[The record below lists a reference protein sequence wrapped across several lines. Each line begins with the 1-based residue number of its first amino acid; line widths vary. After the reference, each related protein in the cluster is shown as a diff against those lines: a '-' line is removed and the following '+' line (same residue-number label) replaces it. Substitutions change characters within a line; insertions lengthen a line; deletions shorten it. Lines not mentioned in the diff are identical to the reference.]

1 MDQALTF
8 RKMGWSAALG
18 AVLLLVPVGAVVA
31 ADLEAVGYDTVQEL
45 QSEKRKQRKKAQKAL
60 IEAGDPALVPGLVDS
75 LFFIP
80 RQQRA
85 EALEVLEALTGANL
99 GVRYFDW
106 VEWVGAHPEIEP
118 LDGYAQFK
126 AKLLSR
132 IDPRY
137 TEILYEDAPARVR
150 LTEVVWGGVRVDEIP
165 TLMNPDTIP
174 AGEAEYLG
182 DGELV
187 FGASVEGE
195 YRAYPLRIMDWHEL
209 LNDEIG
215 GEPVALSYCTLCR
228 SGVLFRTRR
237 ADGGRIVFGTSGLL
251 YRSNKLMFDHE
262 TESLWSNLTGEPVVG
277 KLAEDPVGLEVLP
290 LTLTTWG
297 EWRWRHPTTT
307 VLDLEPLAFYY
318 PFDYQPGAA
327 DEARTGVSFPVWK
340 KSNRLERNTEVYVLR
355 FGGRAKA
362 FVVEAALAAEVVN
375 EVVGDLPVVLVADSR
390 SGSIRAYERGER
402 SFRWNEDDQLA
413 DDKGRIWSLTE
424 EALTLTN
431 GGGSVAPL
439 KRLPGHVAFWFGWYG
454 FYPDTEVWGDRLPP
468 ALPEG

>member
-1 MDQALTF
+1 MRSRPLSRFASLSIAMGSALLFSSAETVVEA
-8 RKMGWSAALG
+8 SAA
-18 AVLLLVPVGAVVA
+18 V
-31 ADLEAVGYDTVQEL
+31 DYDTVQQL
-45 QSEKRKQRKKAQKAL
+45 QSEKRKERKKAQKAL
-60 IEAGDPALVPGLVDS
+60 IEAGDRSLVPGLVDS
-75 LFFIP
+75 VFFIP
-80 RQQRA
+80 REHRA
-85 EALEVLEALTGANL
+85 EALEVLESLTGADL

-118 LDGYAQFK
+118 YPGYTQFK
-126 AKLLSR
+126 AELLSR

-137 TEILYEDAPARVR
+137 TKILYDGVPERVR
-150 LTEVVWGGVRVDEIP
+150 MTEVVWGGVRVDEIP

-187 FGASVEGE
+187 FGAALKGE

-228 SGVLFRTRR
+228 SGILFRTRTS
-237 ADGGRIVFGTSGLL
+237 DGERIVFGTSGLL

-262 TESLWSNLTGEPVVG
+262 TESLWSNLTGEPVIG
-277 KLAEDPVGLEVLP
+277 RLAEDPSQLEVLP

-318 PFDYQPGAA
+318 PFDYQPGVA
-327 DEARTGVSFPVWK
+327 DEARVGVSFPVWK
-340 KSNRLERNTEVYVLR
+340 KDSRLGRNEEVYVLR
-355 FGGRAKA
+355 LEEHAKA
-362 FVVEAALAAEVVN
+362 FVMETALAAGIVN
-375 EVVGDLPVVLVADSR
+375 DAVGPSPVVLVADSR

-402 SFRWNEDDQLA
+402 SFHWDEEDRLVDDRGVVWN
-413 DDKGRIWSLTE
+413 LTE
-424 EALTLTN
+424 ESLVSTEDETE
-431 GGGSVAPL
+431 SL

-454 FYPDTEVWGDRLPP
+454 FYPDTEVWGD
-468 ALPEG
+468 

>member
-1 MDQALTF
+1 MRVGPLL
-8 RKMGWSAALG
+8 RAAGLSVVF
-18 AVLLLVPVGAVVA
+18 ASILLLVPLGVLAAEGGAG
-31 ADLEAVGYDTVQEL
+31 ADYGTVEEL
-45 QSEKRKQRKKAQKAL
+45 QSEKRKQRKKAQRAL
-60 IEAGDPALVPGLVDS
+60 IEAGDRSLVPGLVDS

-80 RQQRA
+80 RERRV
-85 EALEVLEALTGANL
+85 EALEVLESLTGADL

-118 LDGYAQFK
+118 FPGYAQFK

-137 TEILYEDAPARVR
+137 TEILYEGAPARVR

-165 TLMNPDTIP
+165 TLMNPVTISV
-174 AGEAEYLG
+174 GEEEYLG

-187 FGASVEGE
+187 FGAAVNGE

-228 SGVLFRTRR
+228 SGIMFRAR
-237 ADGGRIVFGTSGLL
+237 APDGGHIIFGTSGLL
-251 YRSNKLMFDHE
+251 YRSNKLMFDRE
-262 TESLWSNLTGEPVVG
+262 TESLWSNLTGEPVIG
-277 KLAEDPVGLEVLP
+277 RLAEDPFQLEVLP

-327 DEARTGVSFPVWK
+327 DEARSGVSFPVWK
-340 KSNRLERNTEVYVLR
+340 KDNRLERNEEVYVLR
-355 FGGRAKA
+355 VDGHAKA
-362 FVVEAALAAEVVN
+362 FVAQAALAAGVVN
-375 EVVGDLPVVLVADSR
+375 DGVGSLPVVLVADSR
-390 SGSIRAYERGER
+390 SGSIRVYERGER
-402 SFRWNEDDQLA
+402 SFRWNEEDRLVDD
-413 DDKGRIWSLTE
+413 RERVWSLTE
-424 EALTLTN
+424 EALALTN
-431 GGGSVAPL
+431 EAGEVEQL
-439 KRLPGHVAFWFGWYG
+439 KRIPGHVAFWFGWYG
-454 FYPDTEVWGDRLPP
+454 FFPNTEVWGD
-468 ALPEG
+468 

>member
-1 MDQALTF
+1 MKTGFLLVHRLSLHFRSLTAIV
-8 RKMGWSAALG
+8 GSA
-18 AVLLLVPVGAVVA
+18 LLLAPCLSVA
-31 ADLEAVGYDTVQEL
+31 AEDGEGVGYDTVQQL

-60 IEAGDPALVPGLVDS
+60 IEAGDRSLLAGLVDS

-80 RQQRA
+80 REHRT
-85 EALEVLEALTGANL
+85 EALEVLESLTGEDL
-99 GVRYFDW
+99 GQRYFDW

-118 LDGYAQFK
+118 LSGYPQFK
-126 AKLLSR
+126 AELLSR

-137 TEILYEDAPARVR
+137 AEILYEGAPARVP

-174 AGEAEYLG
+174 GVGAEYLG

-187 FGASVEGE
+187 FGAVVNGE

-215 GEPVALSYCTLCR
+215 GEPVVLSYCTLCR
-228 SGVLFRTRR
+228 SGILFRAR
-237 ADGGRIVFGTSGLL
+237 APDGERIRFGTSGLL

-277 KLAEDPVGLEVLP
+277 KLAKDPVGLEVLP

-307 VLDLEPLAFYY
+307 VLDLELLAFYY

-340 KSNRLERNTEVYVLR
+340 KDDRLERKEEVYALR
-355 FGGRAKA
+355 LDGNAKA
-362 FVVEAALAAEVVN
+362 FVVESALSAGVVN
-375 EVVGDLPVVLVADSR
+375 DAVGPFPVVVVADSR
-390 SGSIRAYERGER
+390 SGSIRVYERGER
-402 SFRWNEDDQLA
+402 SFRWDAEDRLV
-413 DDKGRIWSLTE
+413 DDRGKAWSLTE
-424 EALTLTN
+424 EALASTN
-431 GGGSVAPL
+431 EAGDVEQLG
-439 KRLPGHVAFWFGWYG
+439 RLPGHVAFWFGWYG
-454 FYPDTEVWGDRLPP
+454 FYPDTEVWGD
-468 ALPEG
+468 

>member
-1 MDQALTF
+1 MKTRF
-8 RKMGWSAALG
+8 PM
-18 AVLLLVPVGAVVA
+18 VPSTILRVKCFSAVVVVA
-31 ADLEAVGYDTVQEL
+31 VVLALPVTANAEQREGVGYDTIQQL
-45 QSEKRKQRKKAQKAL
+45 QSEKRKQRKRAQKAL
-60 IEAGDPALVPGLVDS
+60 IEAGDISLVPGLVES

-80 RQQRA
+80 RERRA
-85 EALEVLEALTGANL
+85 EALEVLETLTGANL
-99 GVRYFDW
+99 GTRYFDW
-106 VEWVGAHPEIEP
+106 VEWVGEHPELEP
-118 LDGYAQFK
+118 SPGYARFK
-126 AKLLSR
+126 TELLSR

-137 TEILYEDAPARVR
+137 SEILYEGVPARVR

-174 AGEAEYLG
+174 ALDAEYLG

-187 FGASVEGE
+187 FGAAVNGE

-228 SGVLFRTRR
+228 SGILFHARGPNGKRMS
-237 ADGGRIVFGTSGLL
+237 FGTSGLL
-251 YRSNKLMFDHE
+251 YRSNKLMFDRE
-262 TESLWSNLTGEPVVG
+262 TESLWSNLTGKPVIG
-277 KLAEDPVGLEVLP
+277 PLAEDPIQLEVLS

-327 DEARTGVSFPVWK
+327 DEARAGVSFPVWK
-340 KSNRLERNTEVYVLR
+340 KNDRLERNEEVYVLR
-355 FGGRAKA
+355 IDGHPKA
-362 FVVEAALAAEVVN
+362 FVVERALAKGVVN
-375 EVVGDLPVVLVADSR
+375 DAVGTVRVVLVADSR

-402 SFRWNEDDQLA
+402 SFRWNDEDQLV
-413 DDKGRIWSLTE
+413 DDRERTWSLTE
-424 EALTLTN
+424 EALTTTN
-431 GGGSVAPL
+431 DGVETENL

-454 FYPDTEVWGDRLPP
+454 FYPDTDLWGD
-468 ALPEG
+468 

>member
-1 MDQALTF
+1 
-8 RKMGWSAALG
+8 MGVGPLRRVDGLSLVFAS
-18 AVLLLVPVGAVVA
+18 VLLLAPVAVLAAEGGAA
-31 ADLEAVGYDTVQEL
+31 ADYDTVELL

-60 IEAGDPALVPGLVDS
+60 IEAGDRSLVPGLVDS

-80 RQQRA
+80 REQRA
-85 EALEVLEALTGANL
+85 EALEVLESLTGADL

-118 LDGYAQFK
+118 YPGYAQFK
-126 AKLLSR
+126 AELLSR

-137 TEILYEDAPARVR
+137 AEILYDGAPAQVR

-187 FGASVEGE
+187 FGAVVDGE

-209 LNDEIG
+209 LNDEIS
-215 GEPVALSYCTLCR
+215 GEPVALSFCTLCR
-228 SGVLFRTRR
+228 SAILFRTR
-237 ADGGRIVFGTSGLL
+237 APNGERIVFGTSGLL
-251 YRSNKLMFDHE
+251 YRSNKLMFDRE
-262 TESLWSNLTGEPVVG
+262 TESLWSNLTGEAVIGRLADSPV
-277 KLAEDPVGLEVLP
+277 ALEVLP

-327 DEARTGVSFPVWK
+327 DEARSGVSFPVWK
-340 KSNRLERNTEVYVLR
+340 KDSRLERNEEVYVLR
-355 FGGRAKA
+355 LDERAKA
-362 FVVEAALAAEVVN
+362 FVVEAALSAGVVN
-375 EVVGDLPVVLVADSR
+375 DAVGPSPVVLVADSR

-402 SFRWNEDDQLA
+402 SFQWDEEDRLV
-413 DDKGRIWSLTE
+413 DDRGRVWSLTE
-424 EALTLTN
+424 EALISTHEDDEVERLE
-431 GGGSVAPL
+431 
-439 KRLPGHVAFWFGWYG
+439 RLPGHVAFWFGWYG
-454 FYPDTEVWGDRLPP
+454 FYPDTEVWGD
-468 ALPEG
+468 